1 MRLNVHW
8 DLASCTGCA
17 RKCQCPTGKE
27 RRMRRWEH
35 EAVIDA
41 MQERLDR
48 APKSVRI
55 RRATVEYP
63 FGTN

>member
-1 MRLNVHW
+1 
-8 DLASCTGCA
+8 
-17 RKCQCPTGKE
+17 
-27 RRMRRWEH
+27 MRRWEH

-48 APKSVRI
+48 APKSMRI
-55 RRATVEYP
+55 RGATVEYP